1 MMGDKNKKENGNGK
15 ASETAKDWMACK
27 GQFNRVAD
35 IVGNKGETMERIKIG
50 DRIRIKRMD
59 GEPSYNG
66 KDGVVV
72 HVDGIGQLHG
82 TWGGLAVQPWHDDVE
97 LA

>member
-1 MMGDKNKKENGNGK
+1 
-15 ASETAKDWMACK
+15 
-27 GQFNRVAD
+27 
-35 IVGNKGETMERIKIG
+35 MERIKIG